1 MVALQVAI
9 ASSAAVPRK
18 NEAYVTTTMPTPQG
32 AACVAGVNL
41 LQVPETTMM
50 FQRAGMITPDGRC
63 KTLDASADGY
73 TRGEACASVVLV
85 DPRIAAKFGAS
96 PVTMMPVDILGAFV
110 NQDGRSSTLTAPNGP
125 AQQTAIRGAIA
136 VAGGG
141 GIGDVGTVQMHG
153 TGTPLG
159 DPIEVG
165 ALAAVF
171 NHSESGAGG
180 GFGALTLAAPK
191 AAIGHG
197 EAGIKNEGT

>member
-1 MVALQVAI
+1 M
-9 ASSAAVPRK
+9 
-18 NEAYVTTTMPTPQG
+18 TTTMSSPQG

-63 KTLDASADGY
+63 KTLDADADGY

-85 DPRIAAKFGAS
+85 DPKIAAEVGAS
-96 PVTMMPVDILGAFV
+96 SLSMMPVEVVGAFV

-136 VAGGG
+136 AAGGSG
-141 GIGDVGTVQMHG
+141 VGVGDVGTVEMHG

-171 NHSESGAGG
+171 NHSESDVGG
-180 GFGALTLAAPK
+180 GFSTLTLAAPK
-191 AAIGHG
+191 SAIGHG
-197 EAGIKNEGT
+197 RVGILN